1 MADVLDGDHRNRPK
15 NYAPYSLTPSACL
28 FPEGPVAP
36 AGGQDY
42 LEMIDCELF
51 DTPGPGLSLA
61 PTWREGKLTRR
72 EPRARRNT
80 EVAQIPQLCRWLC
93 WARGEE
99 GSAVLTAPAAH
110 PCSAVLV
117 FLPA

>member
-1 MADVLDGDHRNRPK
+1 MRCSKAPCETWEYMADVLDGDHRNRPK

-51 DTPGPGLSLA
+51 DTPWSGLILGPNV
-61 PTWREGKLTRR
+61 EGG
-72 EPRARRNT
+72 EADAERA
-80 EVAQIPQLCRWLC
+80 
-93 WARGEE
+93 
-99 GSAVLTAPAAH
+99 
-110 PCSAVLV
+110 
-117 FLPA
+117 